1 MRITYLEF
9 KEIRVMTNN
18 GDPTILQNK
27 YSYVFEPC
35 FTAKYFFNE
44 KPKSMFV
51 FAQAGFGIADQT
63 DDVEYTLPF
72 FMPHYN
78 LGIGIRLSKGDP

>member
-1 MRITYLEF
+1 
-9 KEIRVMTNN
+9 MTNN
-18 GDPTILQNK
+18 GDPSILQNK

-35 FTAKYFFNE
+35 FTAKYFLTE

-63 DDVEYTLPF
+63 DDVELPAF
-72 FMPHYN
+72 LYAV
-78 LGIGIRLSKGDP
+78 L